1 MKYIKK
7 YENIEWDWLD
17 EEESTE
23 CKILIIQSAILFI
36 IDNKNYFLHSINKKI
51 DNNDIK
57 NKIVIKTINGY
68 DLNLISV
75 YIGGILEFMYK
86 LFKISNDNG
95 IYCTGFEDC
104 FTIDYLKNISKN
116 IIKLNNDLS
125 YNEFKK
131 LF

>member
-7 YENIEWDWLD
+7 YENIDWDWLD

-23 CKILIIQSAILFI
+23 CKILIIQSSILFI
-36 IDNKNYFLHSINKKI
+36 IDNETYFLHSINKEI

-68 DLNLISV
+68 DLNLTSV
-75 YIGGILEFMYK
+75 YIGGFLEFMYK
-86 LFKISNDNG
+86 HFKISNDNG
-95 IYCTGFEDC
+95 IYSTGYEDC